1 MSAKKNDLIKPYY
14 FSLNIIVPAH
24 KFKSMFVKSQFHSN
38 FEPRMKKAFFTL
50 VAILLIFI
58 FTQNSFAQCSIC
70 AKSVQQMG
78 TKPAE
83 GFNHGILYLM
93 MIPYA
98 VIGIVGFKWWK
109 NNR

>member
-1 MSAKKNDLIKPYY
+1 
-14 FSLNIIVPAH
+14 
-24 KFKSMFVKSQFHSN
+24 
-38 FEPRMKKAFFTL
+38 MKKFLTVL
-50 VAILLIFI
+50 VAAFI
-58 FTQNSFAQCSIC
+58 ICLFAQVSVAQCSIC

-98 VIGIVGFKWWK
+98 VIGVVGFKWWK